1 MPLSIRL
8 DPALETR
15 VESES
20 RRLGIT
26 KSDVIKDA
34 LERVLGTKT
43 PRSLLDQVRSA
54 TAMHHPE
61 ASTATGAGLKARLRS
76 KAKRSKAN
84 LGAKRT
90 A

>member
-8 DPALETR
+8 DPALQAR

-26 KSDVIKDA
+26 QSDGIKDA

-43 PRSLLDQVRSA
+43 PRNLLDQVRGA
-54 TAMHHPE
+54 GAMHRPE

-76 KAKRSKAN
+76 RANPGAKRSA
-84 LGAKRT
+84 
-90 A
+90 